1 MCTEKDKVNFRG
13 ALIKENYVKIM
24 YDIFLIEKTEFNERK
39 KIDTKNL
46 KVLNSIYMLELSTN

>member
-1 MCTEKDKVNFRG
+1 
-13 ALIKENYVKIM
+13 M